1 MVCFLIVCV
10 CCFVDIPFIEFDFAK
25 LHFYFLFDKFFSV
38 NFQGGGNWL
47 CISVL

>member
-25 LHFYFLFDKFFSV
+25 LHFYFLFDNFFPE
-38 NFQGGGNWL
+38 NFQGG
-47 CISVL
+47 